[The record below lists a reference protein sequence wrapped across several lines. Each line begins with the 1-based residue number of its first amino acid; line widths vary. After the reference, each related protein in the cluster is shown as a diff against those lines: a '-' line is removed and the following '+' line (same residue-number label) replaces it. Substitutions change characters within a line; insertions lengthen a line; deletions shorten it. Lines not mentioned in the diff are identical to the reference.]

1 MENQSHPKKSAPE
14 RAPQDG
20 ARRGALKLLLMIA
33 AGVVAVAVLALVAVN
48 LLISADAVR
57 DRVAA
62 RIKEQTG
69 RELKVNGTTA
79 LLFTPGPHII
89 ITDATITDPEER
101 AGTADLSVARLVLD
115 LNLMELLSR
124 QVDAERVV
132 LVRPVLTVR
141 LGSEEQRSDASEK
154 PKKRGAAKAA
164 ADPDQPRRDVRLQDV
179 RIEDGTVNILYDD
192 KGTEKRVEHIE
203 ASISLPTLTDPL
215 TGTGKFDWKDQT
227 VNFAIELTTP
237 ADLRQS
243 RPARLVLALDT
254 PAIAARF
261 DGNVSTK
268 PDFTGQGQL
277 SAKAHSIPS
286 LLAWMR
292 EKPAAAT
299 AIGDGELASHVAWTK
314 GEITF
319 SEARFALEHASGEGQ
334 AVVTLESPRPHVR
347 AALALDHLDLNPFLS
362 AKPGQADDT
371 GSKKDKKEAA
381 EPAPPSAS
389 PQAETAVP
397 RQTSPSDASPP
408 SGTAAQK
415 DWFSKP
421 GTDHSKSSA
430 EPQPDGESASG
441 AESEPPVLQ
450 AEATPPAPQ
459 AAPIPPDPAP
469 VASPASFDADVNL
482 NVRKTRVGHLDLGPS
497 SLGLAFRDGVLN
509 ATLGGMDLYDGHAS
523 GKLMLDAS
531 KPIPAFTGDFRLD
544 GVQAKTLLSDAA
556 QFSLLAGHT
565 KLALQISGAGTN
577 SEEIK
582 SSLQGQGS
590 VAVSD
595 GSIEGINITEFISSI
610 GAGQIPD
617 MRQGPGAK
625 TAFSDLGGSFTIKD
639 GIAETSNLKMTS
651 PLLKVTAAGTV
662 DLIQGRIDMLAQPE
676 IVAGPE
682 GKGGANDL
690 AGLSVPVR
698 IEGPLDSPRI
708 KPEIK
713 GVFANP
719 EKAAKTVNQIGNA
732 LQKKF
737 KGKPIGE
744 ALGRFLGNVQ
754 IAPRGGG
761 QGEGEPPANGQR
773 SGKGGTSGA
782 KPAPDTGETEQGDSN
797 EPDDPDLD
805 RILR

>member
-1 MENQSHPKKSAPE
+1 
-14 RAPQDG
+14 
-20 ARRGALKLLLMIA
+20 
-33 AGVVAVAVLALVAVN
+33 V
-48 LLISADAVR
+48 
-57 DRVAA
+57 
-62 RIKEQTG
+62 
-69 RELKVNGTTA
+69 
-79 LLFTPGPHII
+79 
-89 ITDATITDPEER
+89 
-101 AGTADLSVARLVLD
+101 
-115 LNLMELLSR
+115 
-124 QVDAERVV
+124 
-132 LVRPVLTVR
+132 
-141 LGSEEQRSDASEK
+141 
-154 PKKRGAAKAA
+154 
-164 ADPDQPRRDVRLQDV
+164 
-179 RIEDGTVNILYDD
+179 
-192 KGTEKRVEHIE
+192 
-203 ASISLPTLTDPL
+203 
-215 TGTGKFDWKDQT
+215 
-227 VNFAIELTTP
+227 
-237 ADLRQS
+237 
-243 RPARLVLALDT
+243 DT

-268 PDFTGQGQL
+268 PDFTGEGEL

-299 AIGDGELASHVAWTK
+299 AIGDGELASHVAWKK

-319 SEARFALEHASGEGQ
+319 SEVRFALEHASGEGQ
-334 AVVTLESPRPHVR
+334 AVVTLESPRPHIR

-362 AKPGQADDT
+362 AKPGQAADAR
-371 GSKKDKKEAA
+371 SKTEAA

-389 PQAETAVP
+389 AQGETAVP
-397 RQTSPSDASPP
+397 LQTAPSDASPS

-415 DWFSKP
+415 DGFSEP
-421 GTDHSKSSA
+421 GTDHSKSSTG
-430 EPQPDGESASG
+430 PRSDPGPSASD
-441 AESEPPVLQ
+441 AESESPQ
-450 AEATPPAPQ
+450 AEATPPASQ

-523 GKLMLDAS
+523 GKLMLDAA
-531 KPIPAFTGDFRLD
+531 KPIPSFTGDFRLE

-565 KLALQISGAGTN
+565 KLALQISGAGTDADR
-577 SEEIK
+577 IK

-595 GSIEGINITEFISSI
+595 GSIEGVNITEFISSI

-662 DLIQGRIDMLAQPE
+662 DLIQGSIDMLAQPE

-682 GKGGANDL
+682 GENGANDL

-698 IEGPLDSPRI
+698 IEGPLESPRI

-737 KGKPIGE
+737 KGKPVGE

-754 IAPRGGG
+754 IAPRGGSG
-761 QGEGEPPANGQR
+761 QGEGEPKANGQR
-773 SGKGGTSGA
+773 SGKGGASGA
-782 KPAPDTGETEQGDSN
+782 KPVPDTGETEQGDSN